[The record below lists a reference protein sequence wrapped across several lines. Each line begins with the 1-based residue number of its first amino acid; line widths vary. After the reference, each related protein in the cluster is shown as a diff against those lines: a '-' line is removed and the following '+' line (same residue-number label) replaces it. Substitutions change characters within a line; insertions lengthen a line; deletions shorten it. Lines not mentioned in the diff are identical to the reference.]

1 LIIIY
6 ILPMKT
12 ASLLRLLLAT
22 CFLAPAGA
30 QASTIQMVSNGGFET
45 SSVASGTWAITSS
58 LAGWTAGALGVEV
71 RNHVAGDAYAGQRY
85 VELDTTGNSWISQTL
100 ATSAGSTYALS
111 FAYAPREGV
120 AAASN
125 GIEVFW
131 NGASKG
137 IFTGNGGAGNAW
149 NVYKMNLVGL
159 GGAGELKF
167 AAVGAS
173 DSLGGALDAI
183 SVTAVPEPATL
194 ATMGFG
200 LGLIGLFR
208 RRRSRQ

>member
-1 LIIIY
+1 
-6 ILPMKT
+6 MKT
-12 ASLLRLLLAT
+12 STLTRHLAAALVLAT
-22 CFLAPAGA
+22 GGA
-30 QASTIQMVSNGGFET
+30 HATTIQLVSNGGFET
-45 SSVASGTWAITSS
+45 SSVASGSWEITKN
-58 LAGWTAGALGVEV
+58 LAGWKTDAQLGVEV

-131 NGASKG
+131 NGVSKG
-137 IFTGNGGAGNAW
+137 VYTGNGGSGNAW
-149 NVYKMNLVGL
+149 NLYTMNLAGL
-159 GGAGELKF
+159 GNTGELKF
-167 AAVGAS
+167 VAVGTS
-173 DSLGGALDAI
+173 DSVGGSLDAV

-194 ATMGFG
+194 ATMALG
-200 LGLIGLFR
+200 LGLIGLTR
-208 RRRSRQ
+208 RRQSRK